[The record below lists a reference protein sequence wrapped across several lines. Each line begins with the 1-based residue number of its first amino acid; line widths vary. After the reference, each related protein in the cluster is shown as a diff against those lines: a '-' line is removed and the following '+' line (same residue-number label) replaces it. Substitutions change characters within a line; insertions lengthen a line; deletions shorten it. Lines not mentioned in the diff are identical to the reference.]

1 MSKVI
6 HLDHS
11 SFETEVLKY
20 EGVVLVDFWAAWC
33 GPCKMLGPILDELS
47 TEIPQ
52 KITKVNVDEVE
63 SLAQQYKIRSIP
75 TMIVFKNGQVVDT
88 LVGLMQKQALKDKLA
103 SY

>member
-1 MSKVI
+1 MNHEIDLKKYDI
-6 HLDHS
+6 HTDLVLDTIENS
-11 SFETEVLKY
+11 S
-20 EGVVLVDFWAAWC
+20 
-33 GPCKMLGPILDELS
+33 LS
-47 TEIPQ
+47 IKSDTYNIDDI